1 MAAVWTC
8 TMHDGTSQTGQ
19 DTIGPRILP
28 ATPGHAILGLKLTGI
43 MWLPRTSGGDDVV
56 DVAASLET
64 VCSL

>member
-1 MAAVWTC
+1 
-8 TMHDGTSQTGQ
+8 MHEGTSQTGQ
-19 DTIGPRILP
+19 DTIGFCL
-28 ATPGHAILGLKLTGI
+28 APGHAILGLKLTGI